1 MIAGSLPGEKGV
13 AWEMWRCG
21 GFVPLQT
28 ICNLTVTREKIKER
42 EDLGAFPIHIP
53 NAVGLEVCVL
63 VYFVLSH
70 PCV

>member
-1 MIAGSLPGEKGV
+1 M
-13 AWEMWRCG
+13 
-21 GFVPLQT
+21 PLQT